1 MMSPWGCRDW
11 LRLFS
16 AFGSFTARLRGGA
29 GFVSSWLGA
38 SFWTG
43 EAPGES
49 FAQGAFRG
57 DHMQNRYRRLLLVV
71 NVLLWVVVGVAGHA
85 LALAPT
91 CIEFQIP
98 TTDSVPTGIT
108 AGPDGALWFS
118 EEFKNK
124 IGRITT
130 DGVITEYPIPTP
142 DSNPGD
148 ITTGPDGGLWFIEQS
163 GFGNQIGRITT
174 DGVITEFP
182 VPTPFRDL
190 GKITTGPDG
199 ALWFTH
205 RSTTI
210 SRIGTTATARGITDF
225 PPPAPSTCP
234 TDIAPRPGGDGA

>member
-57 DHMQNRYRRLLLVV
+57 DYMQNRYGRWLLVV

-142 DSNPGD
+142 HSNP
-148 ITTGPDGGLWFIEQS
+148 
-163 GFGNQIGRITT
+163 
-174 DGVITEFP
+174 
-182 VPTPFRDL
+182 RD
-190 GKITTGPDG
+190 ITTGPDG
-199 ALWFTH
+199 ALLFIEQYWFSNHIPRPHTPA
-205 RSTTI
+205 
-210 SRIGTTATARGITDF
+210 RINPIPR
-225 PPPAPSTCP
+225 PPPP
-234 TDIAPRPGGDGA
+234 

>member
-108 AGPDGALWFS
+108 AGPDGALWFI
-118 EEFKNK
+118 EGFINK
-124 IGRITT
+124 IGLTAT
-130 DGVITEYPIPTP
+130 DAGIA
-142 DSNPGD
+142 GK
-148 ITTGPDGGLWFIEQS
+148 
-163 GFGNQIGRITT
+163 
-174 DGVITEFP
+174 P
-182 VPTPFRDL
+182 VPQDES
-190 GKITTGPDG
+190 D
-199 ALWFTH
+199 
-205 RSTTI
+205 
-210 SRIGTTATARGITDF
+210 
-225 PPPAPSTCP
+225 
-234 TDIAPRPGGDGA
+234 